1 MQGDQ
6 WLKKPIVLGADG
18 KIPSEFLPSMITIE
32 DVNAAVAGLVNSAPS
47 TLDTLNELAAALGND
62 ANYAATIS
70 AALANRITKPSSP
83 TTGHYL
89 KWDGTNWVAAGVA
102 AGGGGTK
109 VWKTATETVTASTVL
124 QDDNELFFTVLP
136 NKTYRIKLNFVYEDS
151 GFNDIKATLI
161 VPSFAAPVSATNVDV
176 MLLNIMSFLTLRTA
190 NSDITVVSGVTNGSF
205 SGEYYLH
212 VGSVGGQVIFRWAQ
226 SSASGTGKVYAGS
239 FIEYEQLD

>member
-1 MQGDQ
+1 M
-6 WLKKPIVLGADG
+6 
-18 KIPSEFLPSMITIE
+18 
-32 DVNAAVAGLVNSAPS
+32 SATKLNPKQIS
-47 TLDTLNELAAALGND
+47 NPNDT
-62 ANYAATIS
+62 
-70 AALANRITKPSSP
+70 TK
-83 TTGHYL
+83 YL
-89 KWDGTNWVAAGVA
+89 RGDGTWQTLPA
-102 AGGGGTK
+102 GGGTK

-161 VPSFAAPVSATNVDV
+161 VPSFAAPVSAINFDV
-176 MLLNIMSFLTLRTA
+176 MLLNIMSVLSLRTA
-190 NSDITVVSGVTNGSF
+190 NSDNTIVSGATNGSI

-226 SSASGTGKVYAGS
+226 SVASGTGKVYAGS